1 MKKTFILT
9 FICILLL
16 TFIGCSNNE
25 RINTNTNISTAKSS
39 ITSVQEDLNNSSD
52 STHRFKKNLG
62 ENLYVDAIVDAPKIE
77 SVSVLKAESINFDPK
92 TLLNIFFKSKNIKG
106 KKQGVGVL
114 YKDDEKT
121 LMILNDKT
129 FFEFFTPLKSNI
141 QGIINTSDTG
151 NLNKFKLEN
160 LDFMSKQEAI
170 SRAKEFIS
178 KLNITTYGQPKA
190 YSIDYKT
197 MQQEQE
203 KSLKEGLQ
211 GFVDLG
217 KVKLKEK
224 WTKDDE
230 FYYIQFRVDINGI
243 PCDNIGYTQIPS
255 GIPVSGSQI
264 EIIISKKGIE
274 LFTPLGTIY
283 KKVGTVGDGKSVITI
298 DKALK
303 TVKKRYDSVILQKE
317 IVIKNISLI
326 YTPKLINPQIDS
338 KTGAIDLKQLNLV
351 PCWLF
356 TINQKGK
363 NTENTNTAEIDK
375 VPNTYI
381 RVNAISGEEIL

>member
-1 MKKTFILT
+1 MRKTFLIVFT
-9 FICILLL
+9 CMFLL
-16 TFIGCSNNE
+16 TFIGCSNEE
-25 RINTNTNISTAKSS
+25 RINSNTNISAAESS
-39 ITSVQEDLNNSSD
+39 ITSVQEGSNNSSQ
-52 STHRFKKNLG
+52 STQRYKKNLG
-62 ENLYVDAIVDAPKIE
+62 ENLYVDAIVDAPKME
-77 SVSVLKAESINFDPK
+77 SASVLKAESIKFNPEV
-92 TLLNIFFKSKNIKG
+92 LLKIFFGTKHING
-106 KKQGVGVL
+106 KKEGVGVL
-114 YKDDEKT
+114 YKDDEKN
-121 LMILNDKT
+121 LMVLNDKT
-129 FFEFFTPLKSNI
+129 FFEFYTSLKSNI

-170 SRAKEFIS
+170 SKAKKFIS
-178 KLNITTYGQPKA
+178 KLNITTHGQPKA

-211 GFVDLG
+211 GFVDAG

-230 FYYIQFRVDINGI
+230 FYYIQFRIDINGI

-283 KKVGTVGDGKSVITI
+283 KKVGTAGDAKSVITI
-298 DKALK
+298 DKALE
-303 TVKKRYDSVILQKE
+303 TVKKRYESVILQNE
-317 IVIKNISLI
+317 VVIKSISLI
-326 YTPKLINPQIDS
+326 YTPKLINPKIDS

-356 TINQKGK
+356 TINQRGK
-363 NTENTNTAEIDK
+363 NTENTNIAEIDK